1 MAQLKITF
9 NDGKVAQGEVTPLIE
24 YIFEQHYKTGFHK
37 AFREE
42 EMSSQVYFLA
52 HEVCKR
58 LGEPVDA
65 RLETFIGTLKS
76 VEVLDSD
83 PLS

>member
-9 NDGKVAQGEVTPLIE
+9 VDGKVVQGEVTPIIE
-24 YIFEQHYKTGFHK
+24 YIFEQHYKMGFHK

-42 EMSSQVYFLA
+42 EMQTQIYFLS

-65 RLETFIGTLKS
+65 RLETFISTLKS

>member
-9 NDGKVAQGEVTPLIE
+9 VDGKVVQGEVTPIIE
-24 YIFEQHYKTGFHK
+24 YLFEQHYKMGFHK

-42 EMSSQVYFLA
+42 EMQTQIYFLS

-65 RLETFIGTLKS
+65 RLDTFISTLKS

>member
-9 NDGKVAQGEVTPLIE
+9 VDGKVVQGEVTPIIE
-24 YIFEQHYKTGFHK
+24 YLFEQHYNMGFHK

-42 EMSSQVYFLA
+42 EMQTQIYFLS

-65 RLETFIGTLKS
+65 RLETFISTLKS

>member
-9 NDGKVAQGEVTPLIE
+9 VDGKVVQGEITPLIE
-24 YIFEQHYKTGFHK
+24 YTFEQHYKMGFHK

-42 EMSSQVYFLA
+42 ELQTQVYFLS

-65 RLETFIGTLKS
+65 RLETFISTLKS

>member
-9 NDGKVAQGEVTPLIE
+9 TDGKQVIGEVSPMIE
-24 YIFEQHYKTGFHK
+24 YLFEQHYKIGFHK
-37 AFREE
+37 AFREME
-42 EMSSQVYFLA
+42 QQTMVYYLA
-52 HEVCKR
+52 HEITKR
-58 LGEPVDA
+58 SGEAVDA

-83 PLS
+83 PLA

>member
-9 NDGKVAQGEVTPLIE
+9 VDGKVVQGEITPLIE
-24 YIFEQHYKTGFHK
+24 YTFEQHYKIGFHK

-42 EMSSQVYFLA
+42 EMQSQVYYLS

-58 LGEPVDA
+58 LGEPVDG

-83 PLS
+83 PLA

>member
-9 NDGKVAQGEVTPLIE
+9 VDGKVVQGEVTPIIE
-24 YIFEQHYKTGFHK
+24 YLFEQHYKMGFHK

-42 EMSSQVYFLA
+42 EMQTQIYFLS
-52 HEVCKR
+52 HEVSNR

-65 RLETFIGTLKS
+65 RLETFISTLKS

>member
-9 NDGKVAQGEVTPLIE
+9 VDGKVVQGEVSPIIE
-24 YIFEQHYKTGFHK
+24 YLFEQHYKMGFHK

-42 EMSSQVYFLA
+42 EMQTQIYFLS

-65 RLETFIGTLKS
+65 RLETFISTLKS

>member
-1 MAQLKITF
+1 M
-9 NDGKVAQGEVTPLIE
+9 
-24 YIFEQHYKTGFHK
+24 GFHK

-42 EMSSQVYFLA
+42 ERQTQVYFLS

-65 RLETFIGTLKS
+65 RLETFISTLKS

>member
-1 MAQLKITF
+1 MAMLKITF
-9 NDGKVAQGEVTPLIE
+9 EDGKVVQGEVTPIIE
-24 YIFEQHYKTGFHK
+24 YVFEQHYKIGFHK

-42 EMSSQVYFLA
+42 ELQTQVYFLA

-58 LGEPVDA
+58 SGEPVDA
-65 RLETFIGTLKS
+65 RLETFISTLKS

>member
-9 NDGKVAQGEVTPLIE
+9 VDGKVVQGEVTPIIE
-24 YIFEQHYKTGFHK
+24 YLFEQHYNMGFHK
-37 AFREE
+37 AFAEE
-42 EMSSQVYFLA
+42 QRQTQVYFLS
-52 HEVCKR
+52 HEICKR

-65 RLETFIGTLKS
+65 RLETFISTLKS
-76 VEVLDSD
+76 VEVLDSG

>member
-9 NDGKVAQGEVTPLIE
+9 VDGKVVQGEITPLIE
-24 YIFEQHYKTGFHK
+24 YIFEQHYKMGFHK

-42 EMSSQVYFLA
+42 EMQTQVYFLS

-83 PLS
+83 LLA

>member
-1 MAQLKITF
+1 MAQLKVTF
-9 NDGKVAQGEVTPLIE
+9 VDGKVVQGEVTPLIE
-24 YIFEQHYKTGFHK
+24 YLFEQHYKMGFHK
-37 AFREE
+37 VFREE
-42 EMSSQVYFLA
+42 EMQTQIYFLA
-52 HEVCKR
+52 HEVTKR

-65 RLETFIGTLKS
+65 RLETFISTLKS